1 MPFFMKGDAQGE
13 SSTLGTQTTTLVSK
27 DTGGKNLT
35 VVDAE
40 IDPGAGLAL
49 HIHPDYE
56 EVTLVVEGNIEAV
69 LEGEAR
75 ILGPGD
81 LLLAP
86 AGAKHT
92 ITNQSDKPAKVLAI
106 YPTTTPK
113 RVFV

>member
-1 MPFFMKGDAQGE
+1 MPFVMKGDAQAGRAT
-13 SSTLGTQTTTLVSK
+13 SGAQTTTLVGK
-27 DTGGKNLT
+27 DNGGSNLT
-35 VVDAE
+35 VVNAG

-56 EVTLVVEGNIEAV
+56 EATFVVEGHIVAV
-69 LEGEAR
+69 LEGETR

-106 YPTTTPK
+106 YPATNPE

>member
-13 SSTLGTQTTTLVSK
+13 SSTLGTQITTLVSK

>member
-1 MPFFMKGDAQGE
+1 MKGDAQGE
-13 SSTLGTQTTTLVSK
+13 SSTSGTQVTIMVSK
-27 DTGGKNLT
+27 DIGGKNLT
-35 VVDAE
+35 VVDAG
-40 IDPGAGLAL
+40 IDPGGGLAP
-49 HIHPDYE
+49 HIHSDYE
-56 EVTLVVEGNIEAV
+56 EATLVVEGNIEAV
-69 LEGEAR
+69 LEGETR

>member
-1 MPFFMKGDAQGE
+1 MPFVMKGDAQDGIPT
-13 SSTLGTQTTTLVSK
+13 SGTQVTALVSK
-27 DTGGKNLT
+27 DTGGKYLT
-35 VVDAE
+35 VVDAG

-56 EVTLVVEGNIEAV
+56 EATLVVEGNIEAV
-69 LEGEAR
+69 LEDETR

-92 ITNQSDKPAKVLAI
+92 ITNQSAKPAKVLAI
-106 YPTTTPK
+106 YPTTNPE
-113 RVFV
+113 RVFL